1 MSSKFTSV
9 RLIVSGEHFEIL
21 VSPDAALSFKQG
33 KQLEPS
39 QVIAVDEVFS
49 DASKGL
55 RASAEK
61 LRKAFQTEDSTKA
74 AIEILKRGELQLT
87 QEQRRRLTEEKRR
100 QVVANIS
107 KNYVD
112 PKTGLPHPPIRIEQ
126 AMKDARV
133 IIEPFQDANEQ
144 TKVVLE
150 KLRPILPLKTERVK
164 LQIRV
169 PAQYAGQALGT
180 LKNFGEILKEEWGG
194 DGGLSAIIEISA
206 ASQPSLFERLGSATR
221 GSAQA
226 TLVK

>member
-9 RLIVSGEHFEIL
+9 RLDVSGEHFEIL
-21 VSPDAALSFKQG
+21 VNPDAALGFKQG
-33 KQLEPS
+33 KQIEPS

-55 RASAEK
+55 RASADK
-61 LRKAFQTEDSTKA
+61 LRKAFQTEDSARA
-74 AIEILKRGELQLT
+74 AVEILRRGELQLT

-100 QVVANIS
+100 QVVANIA

-112 PKTGLPHPPIRIEQ
+112 PRTALPHPPIRIEQ

-133 IIEPFQDANEQ
+133 TIEPFQDVNEQ
-144 TKVVLE
+144 TKVVLD

-164 LQIRV
+164 LQVRV
-169 PAQYAGQALGT
+169 PAQYAGQAIGT

-194 DGGLSAIIEISA
+194 DGGLSAIVEISA
-206 ASQPSLFERLGSATR
+206 ASQPSLLERLGSATK